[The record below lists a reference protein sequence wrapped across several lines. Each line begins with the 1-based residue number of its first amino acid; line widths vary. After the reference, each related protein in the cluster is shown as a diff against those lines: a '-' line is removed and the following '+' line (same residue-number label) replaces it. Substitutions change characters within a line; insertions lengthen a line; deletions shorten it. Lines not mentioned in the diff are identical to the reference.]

1 MPHARPAISKPSA
14 ALQMQ
19 RESAPTNAA
28 GEAASSCS
36 DLPPPPRWIGFASG
50 VVAGATGVLVGH
62 AFDTLK
68 VQAQVGAGPSQ
79 AASSAS
85 EPALRRVLALYRGI
99 LPPLLTTGGIRSIYF
114 GVFENIRAS
123 LADSSL
129 RATTAAAGVTGLL
142 TAPVTQPFVT
152 LKVYQQVNGGSLPAA
167 VSKIWAARGH
177 RGFFPGFGLHCFLET
192 IGSTVYLGVYHLAK
206 RALRSEDGTESVGL
220 RVASGALAG
229 CTAWTTIYPV
239 DVLRSRI
246 MALAAG
252 DAAASGLVAS
262 TAQEVYRSGGA
273 RAFYR
278 GISMTLL
285 RAGPVAGVLL
295 PVNDLLYDAL
305 ARRARLG

>member
-1 MPHARPAISKPSA
+1 MSAREPDRS
-14 ALQMQ
+14 
-19 RESAPTNAA
+19 TT
-28 GEAASSCS
+28 
-36 DLPPPPRWIGFASG
+36 PPPRWIGFASG

-79 AASSAS
+79 PSVASA

-99 LPPLLTTGGIRSIYF
+99 VPPLLTTGAIRSLYF
-114 GVFENIRAS
+114 GLFENLRAS

-129 RATTAAAGVTGLL
+129 RTTVVAAGCTGLL

-152 LKVYQQVNGGSLPAA
+152 LKVYQQVNGGSLRSA
-167 VSKIWAARGH
+167 VSTIWQARGH
-177 RGFFPGFGLHCFLET
+177 RGFFPAFGLHCCLET

-206 RALRSEDGTESVGL
+206 RQLRRDERARESFGL

-229 CTAWTTIYPV
+229 CTAWTSIYPI

-246 MALAAG
+246 MAAAAG
-252 DAAASGLVAS
+252 DAATSGLVTA
-262 TAQEVYRSGGA
+262 TAQEVYRSGGV

-295 PVNDLLYDAL
+295 PVNDFLYDAL
-305 ARRARLG
+305 ARRAAAARQTDA